1 MQTFNIEAAL
11 ADLPLAQHPDKVT
24 DKYMFLDTR
33 RVVNDMQDLGYQ
45 ATGFR
50 RAKGRTVDAAFGLHE
65 VEFMR
70 PQDVPGIDTARNF
83 GGAGHEIRSFS
94 HEAPRI
100 LFMNSYDGSRKARF
114 AAGII
119 RFACL
124 NGMITGDLLA
134 NLTFLHMGEY
144 EEALMAQMKSI
155 AEETPKVFNKID
167 AYRSI
172 NLDDD
177 VYLDM
182 ADQALQLRY
191 PKEEDRL
198 IVDRAALIMPRR
210 REDHAG
216 DLYTTFNVLQE
227 NIIRGGVP
235 GLLPDGRSRVM
246 QPVRHIER
254 SNTINRELWNLLET
268 TAELADA

>member
-1 MQTFNIEAAL
+1 MTQFNIAAAL
-11 ADLPLAQHPDKVT
+11 ASLPLDQHPTKVT

-33 RVVNDMQDLGYQ
+33 RVVDDMADLGYE

-65 VEFMR
+65 VEFMK
-70 PQDVPGIDTARNF
+70 PE
-83 GGAGHEIRSFS
+83 HFS
-94 HEAPRI
+94 AVDYRHEAPRI

-144 EEALMAQMKSI
+144 EEALMSQMKSI
-155 AEETPKVFNKID
+155 AEETPKVFDKID
-167 AYRSI
+167 AYREI
-172 NLDDD
+172 KLDDD
-177 VYLDM
+177 IYLGM

-198 IVDRAALIMPRR
+198 IVDAAALIMPRR
-210 REDHAG
+210 REDHAP

-235 GLLPDGRSRVM
+235 GLLPDGRSRTM
-246 QPVRHIER
+246 QPVKHIER
-254 SNTINRELWNLLET
+254 SNTLNRELWNLLDA
-268 TAELADA
+268 TAELATA

>member
-1 MQTFNIEAAL
+1 MNTFNIDPIL
-11 ADLPLAQHPDKVT
+11 DSLPTKPHSRLT

-33 RVVNDMQDLGYQ
+33 KVVDDMRDLGYE

-50 RAKGRTVDAAFGLHE
+50 RAKGRTVNAQYGLHE

-70 PQDVPGIDTARNF
+70 PQDLARD
-83 GGAGHEIRSFS
+83 GSFS

-144 EEALMAQMKSI
+144 EEELMKQMKEI
-155 AEETPKVFNKID
+155 AEETPKVFSKID
-167 AYRSI
+167 AYRDI
-172 NLDDD
+172 KLDDEI
-177 VYLDM
+177 YLDM

-191 PKEEDRL
+191 PKEEDRP
-198 IVDRAALIMPRR
+198 IVDPAALIMPRR
-210 REDHAG
+210 PEDHQA

-235 GLLPDGRSRVM
+235 GTLPDGRSRIM
-246 QPVRHIER
+246 QPVKNIER
-254 SNTINRELWNLLET
+254 SNTLNRQLWGLLET
-268 TAELADA
+268 TAELA